1 VKSVGFVGHS
11 VEYARTSTCQSHPDA
26 LPPNPTNLYSKV
38 NIRRRYRLVV
48 IRKIRSIVRLKLAF
62 CGEIEGSRDDFRR

>member
-1 VKSVGFVGHS
+1 
-11 VEYARTSTCQSHPDA
+11 
-26 LPPNPTNLYSKV
+26 
-38 NIRRRYRLVV
+38 VV